1 MIGVKTASK
10 RDRTEIEK
18 SVHNHMKAFNKVAFL
33 TIGLGLLSLSAS
45 AQTQLPSISG
55 GTVDIQ
61 CQKGKVVILAVGAS
75 WLPLSPKQVEFTN
88 ALAKK
93 YAGKPVAVYFVT
105 TDSINPK
112 SKNHATDQDLS
123 AFASQQK
130 LSVPMLRDPDG
141 SVVVRKFG
149 IDQLP
154 SFVVLDKN
162 GALSGPPFGG
172 IDPKFDITISI
183 SKRVDSMP

>member
-1 MIGVKTASK
+1 
-10 RDRTEIEK
+10 
-18 SVHNHMKAFNKVAFL
+18 MKAFNKIALL
-33 TIGLGLLSLSAS
+33 TIGLGLLSLSSS
-45 AQTQLPSISG
+45 AQTTLPSVNG
-55 GTVDIQ
+55 GTIDVQ
-61 CQKGKVVILAVGAS
+61 GQKGKVVILAVGAS

-93 YAGKPVAVYFVT
+93 YAGKAVGVYFVA
-105 TDSINPK
+105 TDSMNPK
-112 SKNHATDQDLS
+112 SKNHATNEDLA

-141 SVVVRKFG
+141 SVVVRKFR

-154 SFVVLDKN
+154 SFIVLDK
-162 GALSGPPFGG
+162 GGLVSGPAFGG

-183 SKRVDSMP
+183 SKRIDSLL